1 VIPLCVPDLS
11 GNEARYLAEC
21 IETTFVSSVGPF
33 VSRFETMVAEAAG
46 GRFGVAT
53 SSGTTA
59 LHLALAAAGVER
71 DDLVI
76 VPSYTFIASA
86 NAITHAGAVPWLM
99 DIDADSWTLDPRL
112 MASVLAAETE
122 RRAGR
127 LVHRATGRH
136 VRAVMPVHTL
146 GQPADMDGLVA
157 VAREFSLKVVADG
170 AAALGATYRGRKPG
184 QWGADL
190 TAFSFNGNKTVTAG
204 GGGAVVGDD
213 ERLMATVRHLCS
225 TARVGADYTH
235 DRVGFNYRLT
245 NLQAAVGCAQME
257 RLDVMVAAKRSI
269 RDTYDAAFRGLPGVA
284 LFPRPVWA
292 DGAAW
297 VSGFVLDSVVAVEGL
312 RGRLRDA
319 GIDSRPFWKPVHLQA
334 PYASTPRS
342 SVTVSE
348 SLWERVLT
356 LPCSTGLVERD
367 VQYVIKTA
375 HRILCA

>member
-1 VIPLCVPDLS
+1 
-11 GNEARYLAEC
+11 
-21 IETTFVSSVGPF
+21 
-33 VSRFETMVAEAAG
+33 
-46 GRFGVAT
+46 
-53 SSGTTA
+53 
-59 LHLALAAAGVER
+59 
-71 DDLVI
+71 
-76 VPSYTFIASA
+76 
-86 NAITHAGAVPWLM
+86 
-99 DIDADSWTLDPRL
+99 
-112 MASVLAAETE
+112 
-122 RRAGR
+122 
-127 LVHRATGRH
+127 
-136 VRAVMPVHTL
+136 
-146 GQPADMDGLVA
+146 
-157 VAREFSLKVVADG
+157 
-170 AAALGATYRGRKPG
+170 
-184 QWGADL
+184 
-190 TAFSFNGNKTVTAG
+190 
-204 GGGAVVGDD
+204 
-213 ERLMATVRHLCS
+213 
-225 TARVGADYTH
+225 
-235 DRVGFNYRLT
+235 
-245 NLQAAVGCAQME
+245 ME

-284 LFPRPVWA
+284 LFTRPVWA